1 MADNRN
7 EQADILSN
15 VQKLADNL
23 TAIKYDK
30 DDNRRRNNGVK
41 NPDTTY
47 LASIDAT
54 LKSILQNGS
63 NMSASNAF
71 NSMPGNRSDVS
82 NTFRL
87 RNMNAKGMRKDFTQ
101 GFEEALIEAVLGSDF
116 KDKVKASL
124 DGFAEQLGVS
134 LDDIPATLGKELG
147 KNVMNAAKNTDWGS
161 KLFGKLDDL
170 KNTSINQFKERY
182 QSGFDNYIK
191 TKSGQSASKVADATK
206 EAAGSLATGGTEIL
220 SSLLAGGEAA
230 SAALAGLA
238 AASGPLLIGL
248 AAIVAAVYVL
258 GPALEGLTNYID
270 KLGNAAN
277 REQKSRERNTEL
289 AAQRLEADV
298 KTMIE
303 KPFEILEAA
312 AQSLYNA
319 WDQNI
324 RTINGTQGYT
334 KEDLQDLIS
343 AYAQRLRDD
352 GLSSVISSAD
362 ITESLAKVLEAGLS
376 GNAAVEFAYE
386 AAKLNAAIPTQDF
399 YSYSD
404 IYASIAANAIKSG
417 KSQSEAISY
426 ANSQLESF
434 ASNVLYA
441 SRQLSGGFSSGLKN
455 AEELFEKSVKISQ
468 FARTWNANE
477 ISAVLTSVSAITGAI
492 APDLAN
498 EIVDSIYKAAIG
510 GNSSQLVALR
520 SLAGIN
526 ASNTEFL
533 KQFAEDPQSVFST
546 LFRNLSEMQNMS
558 PEAYM
563 EVAEGLS
570 NIFGLSMD
578 SLSRVD
584 FNYLADAIS
593 NMQVNSNT
601 LNENMALLKS
611 GETTTNA
618 EQLKM
623 QQINKYMIDEGL
635 AYVMDNEAARAIQQ
649 HMWDEQLAREMQE
662 STYGVEIEG
671 AALQFLQGIK
681 GTIDRIMGFLNPLSY
696 VSKIYNVAKSIE
708 EGNALEDDIQTLL
721 EVGKVGK
728 GNALA
733 LQQLTTRNKALN
745 LTQDLISLMGGT
757 SAYYTAK
764 NEREAS
770 GWGTMSGAF
779 TNSSKLIAGLSGSGL
794 FAAYSIIGSAANQ
807 LLYNETLSGINSSSD
822 ATRSPN
828 SLYKWGTLGKSAA
841 NALYSY
847 SGGTPYDN
855 LATAVSATAESQAQ
869 VSANI
874 DKMVSSIPEF
884 AKSKNDDGSYKTYED
899 WASTAKQYGIS
910 NLSAALEDAGYSETD
925 VQEYFANNQATA
937 SALDQQARLEKEKQV
952 WDLELEKLPIFE
964 QRMDT
969 IIESLDVIHSD
980 LISSIYPVMDSWFTS
995 WTDYFI
1001 NHKYYAQGLD
1011 LSKVEEIRKSEKSST
1026 DDAINALALAL
1037 SSNNIDLNDPQ
1048 TQTNVLLAEIL
1059 KVLATIMQQNNNK
1072 TTSTQLSD
1080 TLSALALGLT
1090 K

>member
-7 EQADILSN
+7 DQADILSS

-63 NMSASNAF
+63 GMSASNAF
-71 NSMPGNRSDVS
+71 NSMPGNKSDVS

-87 RNMNAKGMRKDFTQ
+87 RNMNAKGIRKDFTQ
-101 GFEEALIEAVLGSDF
+101 GFEEALIESVLGSDF

-124 DGFAEQLGVS
+124 DEFAEQLGVS

-147 KNVMNAAKNTDWGS
+147 KNIMNAAKNTDWGS
-161 KLFGKLDDL
+161 KLFGKLDNL
-170 KNTSINQFKERY
+170 KNNSINQFKERY
-182 QSGFDNYIK
+182 QAGFDNYIK
-191 TKSGQSASKVADATK
+191 TKSGQSASTGVEA
-206 EAAGSLATGGTEIL
+206 AAGSVATGGTEIL

-230 SAALAGLA
+230 SASLAGLA
-238 AASGPLLIGL
+238 AASGPLIIGL
-248 AAIVAAVYVL
+248 AAIVAAVYIL
-258 GPALEGLTNYID
+258 GPALEGLTKYID

-289 AAQRLEADV
+289 AAERLEADV
-298 KTMIE
+298 KTMIK

-312 AQSLYNA
+312 AQSLYDA
-319 WDQNI
+319 WDQNV

-334 KEDLQDLIS
+334 KEDLQYLIS

-352 GLSSVISSAD
+352 GLSDVISSAA
-362 ITESLAKVLEAGLS
+362 ITESLAKVLESGLI
-376 GNAAVEFAYE
+376 GDAAVEFAYQ

-399 YSYSD
+399 YSYAD
-404 IYASIAANAIKSG
+404 TYASIAANAIKSG
-417 KSQSEAISY
+417 SSQSEALSH
-426 ANSQLESF
+426 ANSQLEYF

-441 SRQLSGGFSSGLKN
+441 GRQLSGGFSSGLKN
-455 AEELFEKSVKISQ
+455 AQDLFEKSVKISQ
-468 FARTWNANE
+468 AARTGEANI

-498 EIVDSIYKAAIG
+498 EMVDAIYKAATG

-533 KQFAEDPQSVFST
+533 KQFANDPQRVFST
-546 LFRNLSEMQNMS
+546 VFKNLSNMQNMS

-563 EVAEGLS
+563 EVAEGLAD
-570 NIFGLSMD
+570 IFGLSID

-584 FNYLADAIS
+584 FNYLANAIS
-593 NMQVNSNT
+593 NMQINSNT
-601 LNENMALLKS
+601 LDENMALLRS

-649 HMWDEQLAREMQE
+649 HMWDEQMKREMQE
-662 STYGVEIEG
+662 SIYGVEIQG
-671 AALQFLQGIK
+671 AALELLQGVK
-681 GTIDRIMGFLNPLSY
+681 GTIDRILGFLNPLSY
-696 VSKIYNVAKSIE
+696 VSKIYNIQKSIE
-708 EGNALEDDIQTLL
+708 EKNALADDIQTLL

-733 LQQLTTRNKALN
+733 LQQLTTTNKSLN
-745 LTQDLISLMGGT
+745 LTQDLISLMGST

-764 NEREAS
+764 KERETS
-770 GWGTMSGAF
+770 RWGTMSGAF
-779 TNSSKLIAGLSGSGL
+779 TNSSRL
-794 FAAYSIIGSAANQ
+794 FAAYHILGSS
-807 LLYNETLSGINSSSD
+807 LLNSNWYNDTLS
-822 ATRSPN
+822 ATEPQVGN
-828 SLYKWGTLGKSAA
+828 NAPTSLYKWGTLSKSAA
-841 NALYSY
+841 NSLYSY
-847 SGGTPYDN
+847 EGGSPYTS
-855 LATAVSATAESQAQ
+855 LTTTMSATATSQAQ
-869 VSANI
+869 VAANI
-874 DKMVSSIPEF
+874 DKMVSNIEEF
-884 AKSKNDDGSYKTYED
+884 AKSKNESGNYNTYED
-899 WASTAKQYGIS
+899 WAATAKQYGIAD
-910 NLSAALEDAGYSETD
+910 LSAALKDAGYSEID
-925 VQEYFANNQATA
+925 VQEYFANNQASA
-937 SALDQQARLEKEKQV
+937 AALDQQARLEKEEQV

-964 QRMDT
+964 QRIDT

-1037 SSNNIDLNDPQ
+1037 SSNKIDLNDPQ